1 MARAS
6 ASAGRS
12 RRWQACI
19 SDVVRIALAVV
30 CAVPSLVFLRWYA
43 WRSRR
48 STDVGGRAL
57 LILAIVGAALG
68 AGAFHL
74 ERLALRVLGVSL
86 DPEGGASQAAVLAM
100 LLFVA
105 PLWEALKLVPVWI
118 LYARHR
124 IATIADCVSAAL
136 GSAAG
141 FSAALAG
148 FYVYGDATALGA
160 VRTVL
165 ATFAHLFF
173 SGVWGYALGTTGR
186 AHAQWFTL
194 AWLAA
199 TALHGLFAYIV
210 FGRGPAMLAV
220 IVPLLIA
227 MATTSWSAFREFTE
241 RLPPSSRRL
250 AMLGTLPQP
259 PSFDE
264 VRQALKRPNR
274 PLFLHWIA
282 IGGLVTLGT
291 MMALFA
297 LAVYAGH
304 RMGIDFGTT
313 DEGDLKSSLPILLLG
328 SALLLAFPLAAFL
341 ISRSASATSVLE
353 PALSA
358 ALAIALL
365 LLVLSMTAPAAIVT
379 VLIVAPAAFALA
391 CAGAWFGLHKH

>member
-1 MARAS
+1 LLTLA
-6 ASAGRS
+6 
-12 RRWQACI
+12 
-19 SDVVRIALAVV
+19 ALG
-30 CAVPSLVFLRWYA
+30 C
-43 WRSRR
+43 
-48 STDVGGRAL
+48 
-57 LILAIVGAALG
+57 ALG
-68 AGAFHL
+68 AGAVYA
-74 ERLALRVLGVSL
+74 ERAALRVLGVSL
-86 DPEGGASQAAVLAM
+86 DPDVGASHGAVLAM

-105 PLWEALKLVPVWI
+105 PLEEGLKLVPAWV
-118 LYARHR
+118 LYARHK
-124 IATIADCVSAAL
+124 ITTIADGVSAAL

-141 FSAALAG
+141 FSAAVAG
-148 FYVYGDATALGA
+148 AHVWNDATALGI
-160 VRTVL
+160 VRALL

-173 SGVWGYALGTTGR
+173 SGVWGYALGTSGR
-186 AHAQWFTL
+186 GHAQWFTL

-199 TALHGLFAYIV
+199 TALHGLFTYVV

-227 MATTSWSAFREFTE
+227 MAATSWSASRELTD
-241 RLPPSSRRL
+241 RMPPSSRRL
-250 AMLGTLPQP
+250 AMLGALPHP

-282 IGGLVTLGT
+282 IGGLVTLGM

-304 RMGIDFGTT
+304 RFGIDFGTT
-313 DEGDLKSSLPILLLG
+313 DEGDLKSSLPIVLLG
-328 SALLLAFPLAAFL
+328 SAVLLAFPLASFL
-341 ISRSASATSVLE
+341 VTRSASATSVLE
-353 PALSA
+353 PALGA

>member
-1 MARAS
+1 MLPL
-6 ASAGRS
+6 
-12 RRWQACI
+12 I
-19 SDVVRIALAVV
+19 
-30 CAVPSLVFLRWYA
+30 FLRWYA

-48 STDVGGRAL
+48 SADIRGRTLLTLVVLGG
-57 LILAIVGAALG
+57 VFG
-68 AGAFHL
+68 AGAVYV
-74 ERLALRVLGVSL
+74 ERVALRVLGVTL
-86 DPEGGASQAAVLAM
+86 DSEGGASHAAVLAM

-105 PLWEALKLVPVWI
+105 PLEEALKLIPAWV
-118 LYARHR
+118 LYARHK
-124 IATIADCVSAAL
+124 ITSIADGVSAAL

-141 FSAALAG
+141 FSAAVAVA
-148 FYVYGDATALGA
+148 YVWNDATALGA
-160 VRTVL
+160 VRAWL

-173 SGVWGYALGTTGR
+173 SGVWGYALGTSGR
-186 AHAQWFTL
+186 GHAQWFTL

-199 TALHGLFAYIV
+199 TALHGLFAYVV

-227 MATTSWSAFREFTE
+227 MIATSWSAFREFTE

-282 IGGLVTLGT
+282 IGGLVTLGM

-304 RMGIDFGTT
+304 RLGIDFGTT
-313 DEGDLKSSLPILLLG
+313 DEGDLKSSLPIVLLG
-328 SALLLAFPLAAFL
+328 SAVLLAFPLASLL
-341 ISRSASATSVLE
+341 ITRSAAATSVLE
-353 PALSA
+353 PALGA

-391 CAGAWFGLHKH
+391 CAGAWVGLHKR